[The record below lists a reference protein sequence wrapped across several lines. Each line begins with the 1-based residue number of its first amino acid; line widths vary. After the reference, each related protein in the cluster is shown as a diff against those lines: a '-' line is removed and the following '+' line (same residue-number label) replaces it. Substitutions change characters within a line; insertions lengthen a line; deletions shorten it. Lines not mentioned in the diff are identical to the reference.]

1 MIFKRTV
8 HPACSVVQLQ
18 PAEMSISI
26 DFIDF
31 AIHITS
37 VAIGSLPCKKLRST
51 PNWCATFI
59 REVFVTYH
67 VAHSVM

>member
-1 MIFKRTV
+1 MISKRTV

-31 AIHITS
+31 AISHHFS
-37 VAIGSLPCKKLRST
+37 SEGVYLVKNLEVHPIGVTCSLERS
-51 PNWCATFI
+51 
-59 REVFVTYH
+59 
-67 VAHSVM
+67 S